1 MKHTIIS
8 WDCCFRNFYHLIGS
22 LADQDYPKEDYELIF
37 VEQRSKAASD
47 AYNHQS
53 GLKSLQDTVDSYK
66 DRFNVRALFLS
77 QDNRPYH
84 LGICNNAGIRAAKGK
99 HISVMDGDILI
110 RSDFLKNLEK
120 AHKTLNT
127 VINLDRL
134 NVPHPV
140 GVDQKNWINGI
151 INFERCLAECPNR
164 HRPLFEQVNNKGPLI
179 SAPGEWWEAI
189 GGYDDHRIWST
200 GALPIGQD
208 ATKRLEIHV
217 GRESLALPEQFCIH
231 PYHPAGFDR
240 TDKLQSFLISMLR
253 DKLISWAQHHQEAR
267 HDKRSEV
274 TDKVYHKYK
283 WAIEAHISGQ
293 LRFQDRIKL
302 NLLTLISN
310 IEPKMVT
317 NKYTPPQP
325 LQNRFKL
332 RYKKTRK

>member
-8 WDCCFRNFYHLIGS
+8 WDCCFRNFYHLIDS

-47 AYNHQS
+47 AYNHQL

-77 QDNRPYH
+77 QDDNHLYH

-99 HISVMDGDILI
+99 YISVMDGDVLI

-127 VINLDRL
+127 VINLDRFYADR
-134 NVPHPV
+134 PV
-140 GVDQKNWINGI
+140 GVDPKNWINGI
-151 INFERCLAECPNR
+151 IDFELCLAECDHP
-164 HRPLFEQVNNKGPLI
+164 HRPLFKQVDNKGPLI

-189 GGYDDHRIWST
+189 GGYDDHHIWST
-200 GALPIGQD
+200 GISTIGQD
-208 ATKRLEIHV
+208 VTKRLEIHV
-217 GRESLALPEQFCIH
+217 GRESLALPEQFCVH
-231 PYHPAGFDR
+231 PYHPAGYNR
-240 TDKLQSFLISMLR
+240 TGKLESFLIYMQR
-253 DKLISWAQHHQEAR
+253 EKLISWAQHHQEAR

-274 TDKVYHKYK
+274 ADKVYHKYK
-283 WAIEAHISGQ
+283 WAIEANISGQ

-302 NLLTLISN
+302 NFLTSISSYEYKN
-310 IEPKMVT
+310 D
-317 NKYTPPQP
+317 NK
-325 LQNRFKL
+325 
-332 RYKKTRK
+332 